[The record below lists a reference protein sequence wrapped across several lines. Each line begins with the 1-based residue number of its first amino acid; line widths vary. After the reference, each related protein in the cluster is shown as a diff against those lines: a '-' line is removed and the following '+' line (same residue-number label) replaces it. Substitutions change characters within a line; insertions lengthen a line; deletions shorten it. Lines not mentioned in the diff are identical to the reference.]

1 MIALL
6 MKFGTVSYGHNTNLL
21 MSWNLK
27 ASYPFGAKF
36 GQFVQIGSML
46 KSSLEL
52 SDLSEETGGGE
63 WCE

>member
-1 MIALL
+1 
-6 MKFGTVSYGHNTNLL
+6 

-36 GQFVQIGSML
+36 GQFVHIGSML